1 MAKLESLTFDNGFAR
16 LPEAYYSRVCPTP
29 VPDPYLVCYSPE
41 ALALLDLDPSEITRP
56 ELIET
61 LAGNQLL
68 PGMDAIA
75 ALYAGHQFGHFVPQ
89 LGDGRAILLGEV
101 KNAAGIGWEVQ
112 LKGAGRTPYSRGGD
126 GRAVLRSS
134 IREFLGSEAM
144 HALGIPT
151 TRALC
156 IVGSD
161 RPVYREDEETAALVT
176 RLAPSFVR
184 FGSFEVFYYRN
195 QIEPIRQLAD
205 YVIARYYPELAGLA
219 DPYPEFLRQVAL
231 RTAELMAQWQAVGFS
246 HGVMNTDNMSI
257 LGLTLDYGPFG
268 FLDAFDPGYVC
279 NHSDTGGRYAFDQQP
294 DVAAWNITKLA
305 QALVPLMSVETASQA
320 ISEYPQAFG
329 RAYLERM
336 AAKFGLPPGGDT
348 ATLVMDALQLLA
360 QNHVDYTIFLR
371 RLCDFDSRPDAPNA
385 PLRDL
390 VLDRA
395 AFDAWAARYAT
406 ALRQLGSND
415 AERSKAMRAVNPKYI
430 LRNHLAEIAIRCAA
444 DDRDYSEVN
453 RLHALL
459 AHPFDEQPEFAAYA
473 AEPPDWARK
482 IEVSCS
488 S

>member
-1 MAKLESLTFDNGFAR
+1 MAKLESLSFDNGFAR
-16 LPEAYYSRVCPTP
+16 LPEAYYSRVCPSP

-41 ALALLDLDPSEITRP
+41 ALALIDLDAGEMTRP
-56 ELIET
+56 ELVDT
-61 LAGNQLL
+61 LAGNRLL
-68 PGMDAIA
+68 PGMDALA
-75 ALYAGHQFGHFVPQ
+75 ALYAGHQFGHYVPQ

-101 KNAAGIGWEVQ
+101 KNAAGEGWEVQ

-134 IREFLGSEAM
+134 IREFLCSEAM

-151 TRALC
+151 TRALA

-195 QIEPIRQLAD
+195 QVESIRHLAD
-205 YVIARYYPELAGLA
+205 YVIARYYPELAGLS
-219 DPYPEFLRQVAL
+219 DPYAEFLRQVAL

-320 ISEYPQAFG
+320 IGDYPQTFG

-336 AAKFGLPPGGDT
+336 AAKFGLAPGGET
-348 ATLVMDALQLLA
+348 VPLVMDALQLLA
-360 QNHVDYTIFLR
+360 QSRVDYTIFLR
-371 RLCDFDSRPDAPNA
+371 RLCDFDSRPDAANT

-390 VLDRA
+390 FLDLA
-395 AFDAWAARYAT
+395 GFDAWAARYAA
-406 ALRQLGSND
+406 ALCQLGSND
-415 AERSKAMRAVNPKYI
+415 AERSDAMRRVNPKYI
-430 LRNHLAEIAIRCAA
+430 LRNHLAEIAIRRAT
-444 DDRDYSEVN
+444 DERDYIEVN

-459 AHPFDEQPEFAAYA
+459 ARPFDEQPEYESYA
-473 AEPPDWARK
+473 AEPPDWARQ

>member
-1 MAKLESLTFDNGFAR
+1 MSSLESLTFDNGFAR

-29 VPDPYLVCYSPE
+29 VPDPYLVCYSPQ
-41 ALALLDLDPSEITRP
+41 ALALLDLDDHEITRP
-56 ELIET
+56 ELIQT

-68 PGMDAIA
+68 PGMNAIA
-75 ALYAGHQFGHFVPQ
+75 ALYAGHQFGHYVPQ

-101 KNAAGIGWEVQ
+101 KNAAGEGWEVQ

-134 IREFLGSEAM
+134 IREFLCSEAM

-151 TRALC
+151 TRALA

-161 RPVYREDEETAALVT
+161 RPVYREDQETAALVT

-195 QIEPIRQLAD
+195 QIESIKHLAD
-205 YVIARYYPELAGLA
+205 YVIARYYPELTTLA

-268 FLDAFDPGYVC
+268 FLDAFDPGYIC
-279 NHSDTGGRYAFDQQP
+279 NHSDSSGRYAFDQQP
-294 DVAAWNITKLA
+294 DVAAWNLTKLA
-305 QALVPLMSVETASQA
+305 QTLVPLMSVEAASSA

-336 AAKFGLPPGGDT
+336 AAKFGLPPGSET
-348 ATLVMDALQLLA
+348 ASLVMDALQLLA

-371 RLCDFDSRPDAPNA
+371 RLCDFDIGENSPNT
-385 PLRDL
+385 LRDL
-390 VLDRA
+390 FLDRA
-395 AFDAWAARYAT
+395 AFDAWAARYAA
-406 ALRQLGSND
+406 ALRQQGSLD

-430 LRNHLAEIAIRCAA
+430 LRNHLAEIAIRRAT
-444 DDRDYSEVN
+444 DERDYSEIN

-459 AHPFDEQPEFAAYA
+459 TRPFDEQPEYEPYA
-473 AEPPDWARK
+473 AEPPDWAK
-482 IEVSCS
+482 QIEISCS